1 MKSGQAW
8 ADVEEDD
15 CPLPQ
20 VGDKE
25 KDRQFISGP
34 DAQGIWTHTEYSEKD
49 GVSIKITKKVKKKTI
64 KKNVN
69 RRVVERDRQFV
80 FFGDAMKVKTPPSL
94 DDEFPM
100 ELNQALKHKSIGD
113 DEKFWEE
120 SIGISEA
127 LMALGQ
133 KKKWDAT
140 AIRMGKIDEENAQRA
155 DNAASAAAAAAASAK
170 APEGKG
176 GSAYAPLREGG
187 AATEGRYVPP
197 SMRNAS
203 RMEADK
209 SKDETTLRVT
219 NLSED
224 VRDGD
229 LQTLFLPFG
238 RLSRVFLAKY
248 RDGDKIGQSKGF
260 AFVTFNERKDAEKA
274 KEKLHGHGYDNLI
287 LQVNWAKPR
296 D

>member
-1 MKSGQAW
+1 MTSWRAW

-20 VGDKE
+20 AGE
-25 KDRQFISGP
+25 KQPGRFFTTGP
-34 DAQGIWTHTEYSEKD
+34 DAQGIKTVTEYAEKD
-49 GVSIKITKKVKKKTI
+49 GMSVKITKRVKTKTVKKS
-64 KKNVN
+64 VN
-69 RRVVERDRQFV
+69 RRVLERNNKIPV
-80 FFGDAMKVKTPPSL
+80 FGDATKENPPPAV
-94 DDEFPM
+94 DDEFFM

-127 LMALGQ
+127 LMAMGQ

-140 AIRMGKIDEENAQRA
+140 AIRMGKIDEENAA
-155 DNAASAAAAAAASAK
+155 KAAEAVK
-170 APEGKG
+170 APEP
-176 GSAYAPLREGG
+176 APLPVSD
-187 AATEGRYVPP
+187 GRYVPP
-197 SMRNAS
+197 SMRNVN

-209 SKDETTLRVT
+209 NKEETTLRVT

-229 LQTLFLPFG
+229 LQQLFTPFG

-260 AFVTFNERKDAEKA
+260 AFVTFHDRKDAEKA
-274 KEKLHGHGYDNLI
+274 KAKLHGHGYDNLI
-287 LQVNWAKPR
+287 LQVNWAQPR
-296 D
+296 A